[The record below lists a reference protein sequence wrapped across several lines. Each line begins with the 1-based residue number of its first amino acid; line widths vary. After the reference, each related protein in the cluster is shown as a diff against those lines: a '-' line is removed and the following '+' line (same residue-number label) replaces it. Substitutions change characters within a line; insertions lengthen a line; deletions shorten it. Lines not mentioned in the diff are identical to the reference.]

1 MATKV
6 FEIEISEQLSRVE
19 KIEAE
24 TLGDAIDK
32 AMKKTNSIDKT
43 MEFLMSELHKEW
55 DRTGATKASVLIS
68 LEEVEEVNKTLVA
81 TIMKRQEQ
89 ADKAIDFKE
98 CVRLSKENYILLR
111 LARKIKK
118 EQDRTNKLALGLD
131 FEVALDKEE
140 LKLFKGIFKSK
151 VQ

>member
-1 MATKV
+1 M
-6 FEIEISEQLSRVE
+6 QG
-19 KIEAE
+19 AE
-24 TLGDAIDK
+24 
-32 AMKKTNSIDKT
+32 KKTNSIDKT

-68 LEEVEEVNKTLVA
+68 LGEVEEVNKTLVA

-89 ADKAIDFKE
+89 ADKAIDIME

-118 EQDRTNKLALGLD
+118 EEDRTNKLALGLE

-140 LKLFKGIFKSK
+140 LKLFKAD
-151 VQ
+151 

>member
-1 MATKV
+1 
-6 FEIEISEQLSRVE
+6 
-19 KIEAE
+19 
-24 TLGDAIDK
+24 
-32 AMKKTNSIDKT
+32 MKKTNSIDKT

-68 LEEVEEVNKTLVA
+68 LGEVEDVNKTLVA

-118 EQDRTNKLALGLD
+118 EEDRTNKLALGLE
-131 FEVALDKEE
+131 FELALDKEE

>member
-1 MATKV
+1 
-6 FEIEISEQLSRVE
+6 
-19 KIEAE
+19 
-24 TLGDAIDK
+24 
-32 AMKKTNSIDKT
+32 MKKTNSIDKT
-43 MEFLMSELHKEW
+43 MEFLMSELHKDW

-118 EQDRTNKLALGLD
+118 EEDRTNKLALGLE
-131 FEVALDKEE
+131 FEVAFDKEE

>member
-1 MATKV
+1 
-6 FEIEISEQLSRVE
+6 
-19 KIEAE
+19 
-24 TLGDAIDK
+24 
-32 AMKKTNSIDKT
+32 MKKTNCIDKT

-68 LEEVEEVNKTLVA
+68 LEEVDEVNKTLVA

-111 LARKIKK
+111 LAKKIKK
-118 EQDRTNKLALGLD
+118 EEDRTNKLALGLE

>member
-1 MATKV
+1 
-6 FEIEISEQLSRVE
+6 
-19 KIEAE
+19 
-24 TLGDAIDK
+24 
-32 AMKKTNSIDKT
+32 MKKTNSIDKT

-81 TIMKRQEQ
+81 TILKRQEL

-118 EQDRTNKLALGLD
+118 EEDRTNKLALGLE

>member
-1 MATKV
+1 
-6 FEIEISEQLSRVE
+6 
-19 KIEAE
+19 
-24 TLGDAIDK
+24 
-32 AMKKTNSIDKT
+32 MKKTNSIDKT
-43 MEFLMSELHKEW
+43 MEILMSELHQEW

-118 EQDRTNKLALGLD
+118 EEDRTNKLALGLE

>member
-1 MATKV
+1 
-6 FEIEISEQLSRVE
+6 
-19 KIEAE
+19 
-24 TLGDAIDK
+24 
-32 AMKKTNSIDKT
+32 MKKTNSIDKT
-43 MEFLMSELHKEW
+43 MGFLMSELHKEW

-68 LEEVEEVNKTLVA
+68 LEEVDEVNKTLVA

-118 EQDRTNKLALGLD
+118 EEDRTNKLALGLELE

>member
-1 MATKV
+1 
-6 FEIEISEQLSRVE
+6 
-19 KIEAE
+19 
-24 TLGDAIDK
+24 
-32 AMKKTNSIDKT
+32 MKKTNSIDKT

-55 DRTGATKASVLIS
+55 DRTGAMKASVLIS
-68 LEEVEEVNKTLVA
+68 LEEVDEVNKTLVA
-81 TIMKRQEQ
+81 TIMKGQEQ

-118 EQDRTNKLALGLD
+118 EEDQTNKLALELE

>member
-1 MATKV
+1 
-6 FEIEISEQLSRVE
+6 
-19 KIEAE
+19 
-24 TLGDAIDK
+24 
-32 AMKKTNSIDKT
+32 MKKTKSIDKT
-43 MEFLMSELHKEW
+43 MEFLMGELHKEW

-68 LEEVEEVNKTLVA
+68 LEEVDEVNKTLVA

-111 LARKIKK
+111 LAKKIKK
-118 EQDRTNKLALGLD
+118 EEDRTNKLALGLE
-131 FEVALDKEE
+131 FEVAMDKEE

>member
-1 MATKV
+1 
-6 FEIEISEQLSRVE
+6 
-19 KIEAE
+19 
-24 TLGDAIDK
+24 
-32 AMKKTNSIDKT
+32 MKKTNSIDKM

-55 DRTGATKASVLIS
+55 DRTGATKASILIS
-68 LEEVEEVNKTLVA
+68 LGGVDEVNKTLVA

>member
-1 MATKV
+1 
-6 FEIEISEQLSRVE
+6 
-19 KIEAE
+19 
-24 TLGDAIDK
+24 
-32 AMKKTNSIDKT
+32 MKKTKSIDKT

-68 LEEVEEVNKTLVA
+68 LEEVDEVNKTLVA

-111 LARKIKK
+111 LAKKIKK
-118 EQDRTNKLALGLD
+118 EEDRTNKLALGLE
-131 FEVALDKEE
+131 FEVAMDKEE

>member
-1 MATKV
+1 
-6 FEIEISEQLSRVE
+6 
-19 KIEAE
+19 
-24 TLGDAIDK
+24 
-32 AMKKTNSIDKT
+32 MKKTNSIDKT

-89 ADKAIDFKE
+89 ADKAIGFKE

-118 EQDRTNKLALGLD
+118 EEDRTNKLALGLE

>member
-1 MATKV
+1 
-6 FEIEISEQLSRVE
+6 
-19 KIEAE
+19 
-24 TLGDAIDK
+24 
-32 AMKKTNSIDKT
+32 MKKTNSIDKT

-118 EQDRTNKLALGLD
+118 EEDRTNKLALGLE

-151 VQ
+151 VQLIIRR

>member
-1 MATKV
+1 
-6 FEIEISEQLSRVE
+6 
-19 KIEAE
+19 
-24 TLGDAIDK
+24 
-32 AMKKTNSIDKT
+32 MKKTNSIDKT

-89 ADKAIDFKE
+89 ADKAIDFKQ
-98 CVRLSKENYILLR
+98 CVRLSNENYILLR

-118 EQDRTNKLALGLD
+118 EEDRTNKLALGLE

>member
-1 MATKV
+1 
-6 FEIEISEQLSRVE
+6 
-19 KIEAE
+19 
-24 TLGDAIDK
+24 
-32 AMKKTNSIDKT
+32 MKKTNSIDKT
-43 MEFLMSELHKEW
+43 MEFLMGELHKEW

-68 LEEVEEVNKTLVA
+68 LEEVDEVNKTLVA

-111 LARKIKK
+111 LAKKIKK
-118 EQDRTNKLALGLD
+118 EEDRTNKLALGLE
-131 FEVALDKEE
+131 FEVAMDKEE

>member
-1 MATKV
+1 MVLKGV
-6 FEIEISEQLSRVE
+6 FRNLH
-19 KIEAE
+19 
-24 TLGDAIDK
+24 TLFY
-32 AMKKTNSIDKT
+32 T
-43 MEFLMSELHKEW
+43 
-55 DRTGATKASVLIS
+55 V
-68 LEEVEEVNKTLVA
+68 
-81 TIMKRQEQ
+81 
-89 ADKAIDFKE
+89 DKAIDFKE

-118 EQDRTNKLALGLD
+118 EEDRTNKLALGLE

>member
-1 MATKV
+1 MVYTTLLSYKN
-6 FEIEISEQLSRVE
+6 QLQE
-19 KIEAE
+19 
-24 TLGDAIDK
+24 DK

-68 LEEVEEVNKTLVA
+68 LGEVEEVNKTLVA

-118 EQDRTNKLALGLD
+118 EEDRTNKLALGLE

>member
-1 MATKV
+1 
-6 FEIEISEQLSRVE
+6 
-19 KIEAE
+19 
-24 TLGDAIDK
+24 
-32 AMKKTNSIDKT
+32 MKKTKSIDKT
-43 MEFLMSELHKEW
+43 MEFLMGELHKEW

-68 LEEVEEVNKTLVA
+68 LEEVDEVNKTLVA

-118 EQDRTNKLALGLD
+118 EEDRTNKLALGLE

>member
-1 MATKV
+1 
-6 FEIEISEQLSRVE
+6 
-19 KIEAE
+19 
-24 TLGDAIDK
+24 
-32 AMKKTNSIDKT
+32 MKKTNSIDKT

-55 DRTGATKASVLIS
+55 DRTGATKASVFIS
-68 LEEVEEVNKTLVA
+68 LGGVDEVNKTLVA

>member
-1 MATKV
+1 
-6 FEIEISEQLSRVE
+6 
-19 KIEAE
+19 
-24 TLGDAIDK
+24 
-32 AMKKTNSIDKT
+32 MKKTNSIDKT

-118 EQDRTNKLALGLD
+118 EEDRTNKLALGLD